1 MKAISPGNPWS
12 LLLRNKKAIEI
23 VVLATVYFV
32 AGKFGLTMAF
42 VHPSSTAVWP
52 PTGIALAA
60 LLIFGYRVWPGIF
73 LGAFLVNLTTAG
85 SAITSLGIAAGNTLE
100 PVLGAY
106 LVSRFANGRKC
117 FESVQDTVKFAILA
131 GAISTTVSATIGVT
145 SLSLGGFAR
154 WADFKVIWATWWLGD
169 TVGAAVVAPL
179 LLLWSANAK
188 VRWSWNRLGEFALL
202 IISAMVAGQFV
213 FGPFVL
219 PGLKNVP
226 LEYWCIPFLIWTAVR
241 FGPREA
247 ATIVAVL
254 SGIAI
259 RGTFLGLGPFAVGT
273 RNESLL
279 LLQAFMGIIA
289 VMTLTLAVMSE
300 ERRQAE
306 ERIRNLAVTDA
317 LTGLANYGK
326 LIDVLDSEIKRS
338 NRTGRSFAVLLMDL
352 DRLKKINDQH
362 GHLTGSG
369 ALRRVADILR
379 VYCRDTDTAARYG
392 GDEFALVISEGGS
405 KEAQQVASR
414 IRERVSQ
421 DAGIPPLSISVGAAA
436 YPQDGNTREELLE
449 AADRELYAMKRLS
462 LETSSPGSTSL
473 LRSGG

>member
-1 MKAISPGNPWS
+1 M
-12 LLLRNKKAIEI
+12 
-23 VVLATVYFV
+23 
-32 AGKFGLTMAF
+32 
-42 VHPSSTAVWP
+42 
-52 PTGIALAA
+52 
-60 LLIFGYRVWPGIF
+60 
-73 LGAFLVNLTTAG
+73 
-85 SAITSLGIAAGNTLE
+85 
-100 PVLGAY
+100 
-106 LVSRFANGRKC
+106 
-117 FESVQDTVKFAILA
+117 
-131 GAISTTVSATIGVT
+131 
-145 SLSLGGFAR
+145 
-154 WADFKVIWATWWLGD
+154 
-169 TVGAAVVAPL
+169 
-179 LLLWSANAK
+179 
-188 VRWSWNRLGEFALL
+188 
-202 IISAMVAGQFV
+202 
-213 FGPFVL
+213 
-219 PGLKNVP
+219 P
-226 LEYWCIPFLIWTAVR
+226 LEYWCIPFLIWAAVR

-247 ATIVAVL
+247 ATIAAVL
-254 SGIAI
+254 SAIAI
-259 RGTFLGLGPFAVGT
+259 RGTFLGLGPFAIGT

-352 DRLKKINDQH
+352 DGLKRINDQH

-369 ALRRVADILR
+369 ALRRIADILR

-405 KEAQQVASR
+405 KQAQQVALR

-436 YPQDGNTREELLE
+436 YPQDGSTREELLE

-462 LETSSPGSTSL
+462 LGPASSRGSTSL